1 VTRNVYTANVV
12 GENLIAN
19 DMEAGT
25 DPTPLLVGSEG
36 LIVLYGDR
44 SSGLTAL
51 VLADDEDE
59 GEAIIL
65 RAFGDEAFVDSIE
78 VIAPVPPEIERG
90 IRNLAH
96 AGTACSDP
104 DCEIHHPEVIESQAE
119 RATALAWFNAGKREA
134 GRALGLYLLPGPEA
148 PDG

>member
-59 GEAIIL
+59 GEA
-65 RAFGDEAFVDSIE
+65 
-78 VIAPVPPEIERG
+78 
-90 IRNLAH
+90 
-96 AGTACSDP
+96 
-104 DCEIHHPEVIESQAE
+104 
-119 RATALAWFNAGKREA
+119 